1 MPFSLARADQFR
13 PIPPPAPGSVEW
25 SRQIDVLIKTSG
37 ALTDAQKAEA
47 EYWGIW
53 GMAPAPQLIEMT
65 KFVSNTNDLRLDD
78 DVKLF
83 FVASNAILD
92 ASIATW
98 DAKYSY
104 DYVRPVTASRALGDA
119 SITAW
124 RPRALTEALAYST
137 RDLERCAQPTGN
149 PICPRRHSP
158 PTFPAIAPSPQPGPA
173 PWSSRPEGRT
183 SISTRR

>member
-1 MPFSLARADQFR
+1 MPFALTRADQFR
-13 PIPPPAPGSVEW
+13 PIPPPAPGTVEW

-65 KFVSNTNDLRLDD
+65 KFVSDTNDLRLDD

-92 ASIATW
+92 ASIAAW

-104 DYVRPVTASRALGDA
+104 DYVRPIRRFARSAT
-119 SITAW
+119 
-124 RPRALTEALAYST
+124 
-137 RDLERCAQPTGN
+137 
-149 PICPRRHSP
+149 CP
-158 PTFPAIAPSPQPGPA
+158 
-173 PWSSRPEGRT
+173 
-183 SISTRR
+183 